1 MITPILESRCTGCN
15 ICVEV
20 CPTLVLAEGD
30 NSPRIAQ
37 IEACQTCYMCEIHCP
52 VDAIYVAPD
61 QTTPENTDEGAI
73 LASGQLGRIRHDQ
86 GWDSPGL
93 LEGGEDHLSVYWRLG
108 PLLGEGAQ
116 TAEQRYV
123 QRRADEGSR

>member
-20 CPTLVLAEGD
+20 CPTLVLAEGE

-37 IEACQTCYMCEIHCP
+37 IEACQTCYMCEVHCP
-52 VDAIYVAPD
+52 ADAIYVAPD
-61 QTTPENTDEGAI
+61 QTGPENISEETI

-86 GWDSPGL
+86 GWDRPGL

-116 TAEQRYV
+116 TAERRHA
-123 QRRADEGSR
+123 QRRDNGTGR